1 MTQPHHFARKKLSR
15 IATFETFTQMQDWYL
30 RTHRP
35 NIDAKYKIPFDE
47 FIYKKT
53 ADRFYLSKW
62 LEKFIIFYLKHERPD
77 WEVRKVNNSG
87 ERILRTQTYQ
97 FVNRTETRVTME
109 GYRKNPNQIIGEPD
123 IKCLRPMQVPLYF
136 EIKIGNDRLSQ
147 EQKDFIA
154 KGFGEVE
161 IIRTLDE
168 FVKVIKK
175 YQ

>member
-1 MTQPHHFARKKLSR
+1 MTQPHHFTRMKLSR
-15 IATFETFTQMQDWYL
+15 IASYEVFQKMEDWYL

-35 NIDAKYKIPFDE
+35 NLAMKYKIPFAD

-62 LEKFIIFYLKHERPD
+62 LEKFIIFYLSHERPD

-87 ERILRTQTYQ
+87 ERIIRTQTYQ
-97 FVNRTETRVTME
+97 FVNRTETRVTTE

-123 IKCLRPMQVPLYF
+123 IKCMRPMMQPLYF

-154 KGFGEVE
+154 KGFGVVE

-168 FVKVIKK
+168 FVNVMLK
-175 YQ
+175 Y